1 MRQLNFLPSIGW
13 AIILLFLLLSPRSQ
27 LPQTTING
35 LDIIVHFLLY
45 SIFSFLLIRDQKAF
59 YNILE
64 SKTLWTGIFISV
76 FYGTILEVIQ
86 PLVADRTTEFSD
98 FLANFTGAVTGGV
111 ITMKFIKSRH
121 DD

>member
-1 MRQLNFLPSIGW
+1 MRKLNFLPSIGW

-27 LPQTTING
+27 LPQTTVNG

-59 YNILE
+59 YNILG
-64 SKTLWTGIFISV
+64 SKTLWTSIFISL
-76 FYGTILEVIQ
+76 FYGTILELIQ

-98 FLANFTGAVTGGV
+98 FLANFTGALTGGV